1 MAESPKDAL
10 RDLFDRELDA
20 LTAQASEIDAAALS
34 TKVETLN
41 RLAKLIEIRD
51 AAKPKPRNWWPAG
64 VLVFTMAIASVLLF
78 ARIGSAEIELDATL
92 AQLSFVLTKA
102 QALTGYIDLSS
113 LGVSGLR
120 EVQLP
125 QAGFI
130 AASSVSLTAAAPGQR
145 HGAVSLSPLLLPAG
159 ADVTLSYSEVPNQYR
174 IEVSLL
180 PPKATANLPL
190 QATANGPITIAVPGS
205 PSITVDLASPKPVLL
220 HAGPTDVGLDLT
232 FPTLPQS
239 ALSPQLHV
247 RSIAFWRTDQFLESN
262 QTVVRRLS
270 TVLSGTLTFE
280 SLNGEEVRLRPGEE
294 LDFQQSEG
302 EVRSAE
308 CAAKHIDLKFYGRVR
323 GITVGSGEG
332 VHSIMPTYLE
342 WLKARHGLTLLWG
355 SGVYLF
361 GIAAA
366 ALRWFGVKM

>member
-34 TKVETLN
+34 TSVETLN

-51 AAKPKPRNWWPAG
+51 AARRKPRNWWPAG

-78 ARIGSAEIELDATL
+78 ARIGSVEIELDATL
-92 AQLSFVLTKA
+92 TQLSFILTKA

-130 AASSVSLTAAAPGQR
+130 AASSVSLTAAPSGQR
-145 HGAVSLSPLLLPAG
+145 QGAVSLSPLLLPAG

-190 QATANGPITIAVPGS
+190 QATVNGPITIAVPGS
-205 PSITVDLASPKPVLL
+205 RSITVDLASPKPVLL
-220 HAGPTDVGLDLT
+220 HGRPNDVGLDLT

-239 ALSPQLHV
+239 ALSAQLDV
-247 RSIAFWRTDQFLESN
+247 RSIAFSRTDQFLESN
-262 QTVVRRLS
+262 KTVVRRLS
-270 TVLSGTLTFE
+270 TVLSGILTFE
-280 SLNGEEVRLRPGEE
+280 SLNGEQVRLRPGEE
-294 LDFQQSEG
+294 LHFQQSEG

-308 CAAKHIDLKFYGRVR
+308 CAAKHIDLKFCGRVR
-323 GITVGSGEG
+323 GITVGTGEG